1 MSSSAMKGKLVQYFN
16 EALAME
22 NAAADRVQ
30 SRINETL
37 VEDTKHQ
44 LRYHLEQTFQQQE
57 RLRNIITK
65 LGGSPTTM
73 KAALPKLMPMEMG
86 TISNTVKEAAKSLV
100 SSDSKDAVD
109 AEKELIQTKEDA
121 IIESAEVVSYKTLI
135 LMAQEVGLMEA
146 VPDLNKSLQEETSM
160 VNFIMGNTPTVLRLM
175 LPKIEA
181 RDDSSKKKMAQ
192 SEVP

>member
-1 MSSSAMKGKLVQYFN
+1 MKGKLVQYFN

-30 SRINETL
+30 SRMNTTP
-37 VEDTKHQ
+37 VEATKHQ
-44 LRYHLEQTFQQQE
+44 LQYHLEQTFQQQD

-65 LGGSPTTM
+65 LGGAPTTM
-73 KAALPKLMPMEMG
+73 KATLPKLMPMNMD

-109 AEKELIQTKEDA
+109 AEKELVQTKEDA
-121 IIESAEVVSYKTLI
+121 IIESAEIVSYKTLI
-135 LMAQEVGLMEA
+135 LMVQEVGLMEV
-146 VPDLNKSLQEETSM
+146 VPELNKSLQEETSM

-175 LPKIEA
+175 LPTMEA
-181 RDDSSKKKMAQ
+181 LDDSSKDSSKKKMAQ
-192 SEVP
+192 AEVP